1 MLAMKPETRLILSA
15 ILIVGSAGYGVL
27 LHEAPKLAEA
37 VALGYIAALLTIITA
52 INLWKRS

>member
-1 MLAMKPETRLILSA
+1 MKPDTRLILSA
-15 ILIVGSAGYGVL
+15 ILIVGSACYGVL

-37 VALGYIAALLTIITA
+37 LALGYIAALLTIITA